1 MRSQKA
7 AKRCQEFEVVFRL
20 GFIFPMLIHRTHLD
34 DFTHLP
40 CHLQFYEMVQLI
52 PQVIANAQM
61 TTTTNFFCFAA
72 IVKAWNASK
81 NLLLRLILLKID
93 YPSLLQSLLTDT
105 PEKEETA
112 SEV

>member
-1 MRSQKA
+1 MRRQKA
-7 AKRCQEFEVVFRL
+7 AKRCQEFGVVFRL
-20 GFIFPMLIHRTHLD
+20 LFIFPMLIHRAHLD
-34 DFTHLP
+34 DFTHLTFQ
-40 CHLQFYEMVQLI
+40 LQFYEMVQLI

-61 TTTTNFFCFAA
+61 TTTNFFCFAA

-81 NLLLRLILLKID
+81 NLLLLLILLKIG